1 MTHPET
7 LPNAP
12 RPIKPLDPRWLTKAI
27 DVPLWHQRTDRLV
40 AILAE
45 LLARENEPKG
55 GLYFL
60 DLGCGL
66 MHARRALTNAGLD
79 YFYVPSDIVSR
90 GHGTHVAD
98 LNEAQDVATL
108 PRCDITFL
116 GGALEHV
123 SDPIALL
130 TELAA
135 RTRYLVFSYCYRT
148 PTQDM
153 RDRVGWRS
161 HLALEEIHAAFDEL
175 ATNVS
180 FDSTHPNP
188 KPLGL
193 WAGKVRPRDAR

>member
-7 LPNAP
+7 LPNTP
-12 RPIKPLDPRWLTKAI
+12 RPIKPLDPRWHSNAI
-27 DVPLWHQRTDRLV
+27 DKPLWHLRTDRLV
-40 AILAE
+40 TMLAE
-45 LLARENEPKG
+45 LLARENEPKS

-66 MHARRALTNAGLD
+66 MHARRALANAGLD

-90 GHGTHVAD
+90 GDGTHVAD

-123 SDPIALL
+123 TDPIGLL
-130 TELAA
+130 GELAA
-135 RTRYLVFSYCYRT
+135 RTRYLAFSYCYRT
-148 PTQDM
+148 STQDM
-153 RDRVGWRS
+153 RERIGWVS
-161 HLALEEIHAAFDEL
+161 HVALDDVHATFDEL

-193 WAGKVRPRDAR
+193 WVGKVRPRGER